1 MSRIYL
7 TTFANLITAVLVSI
21 FIEIVEEFVVM
32 TDMIYEELYILGSAG
47 DKAKVI
53 YMLTEPRRSSRLTTR
68 AACKLKPDKA
78 MH

>member
-53 YMLTEPRRSSRLTTR
+53 YMLT
-68 AACKLKPDKA
+68 
-78 MH
+78 